1 MSDIVPRGTLT
12 KQAML
17 GIGAAGGGIALLV
30 LVGHGLFSIIAGG
43 IIAVAGLALSGGKSD
58 RAVGVVAA
66 AVGIATLVTGIF
78 PNIPFIPWLMR
89 AGGIVLLA
97 GGAVLLFR
105 FFKNLKKRS

>member
-12 KQAML
+12 RQAMM

-30 LVGHGLFSIIAGG
+30 LVGNGLFSIIAGG
-43 IIAVAGLALSGGKSD
+43 ILAVAGLALSGGKSD
-58 RAVGVVAA
+58 RTAGVVTAG
-66 AVGIATLVTGIF
+66 VGIAALATGIF
-78 PNIPFIPWLMR
+78 PHIPFIPWLMR